1 MITVGHGTPLA
12 VVAATRRAC
21 MNVRGLGYRVR
32 GRVAHRSVLVVE
44 DDPGL
49 REIYSDVL
57 RDEGWSVH
65 AAEDGV
71 QALSALRNGLQ
82 PCVALVD
89 LRMPRMDGWTFIDEL
104 RRGPWASIPFI
115 VLAAHFQLH
124 EEARRIG
131 ARWWL
136 QKPVGIDR
144 LVETVNEACAS
155 GDSA

>member
-1 MITVGHGTPLA
+1 MSRAGGTSG
-12 VVAATRRAC
+12 C
-21 MNVRGLGYRVR
+21 VRGL
-32 GRVAHRSVLVVE
+32 VADRSVLVVE

-49 REIYSDVL
+49 REIYADVL

-65 AAEDGV
+65 AAEDGLD
-71 QALSALRNGLQ
+71 ALTALRGGLQ

-104 RRGPWASIPFI
+104 RRGGWETVPFV
-115 VLAAHFQLH
+115 VLAAHYQLQD
-124 EEARRIG
+124 EARRIG

-144 LVETVNEACAS
+144 LLETVAEACAS
-155 GDSA
+155 REEA

>member
-1 MITVGHGTPLA
+1 MA
-12 VVAATRRAC
+12 D
-21 MNVRGLGYRVR
+21 
-32 GRVAHRSVLVVE
+32 RSVLVVE

-49 REIYSDVL
+49 REIYADVL

-65 AAEDGV
+65 AAEDGLE
-71 QALSALRNGLQ
+71 ALNALRKGLQ

-104 RRGPWASIPFI
+104 RRGGWETVPFV
-115 VLAAHFQLH
+115 VLAAHYQLRD
-124 EEARRIG
+124 EARRMG

-144 LVETVNEACAS
+144 LLETVAAACAS
-155 GDSA
+155 RDGS